1 MILYNR
7 SKKIIVS
14 NKLKIAD
21 SFIDRF
27 LGLIPRKEIFDDECL
42 MIKNCRGVH
51 SCFMS
56 FPIDVVFL
64 DKDFKVIDIISLKP
78 WRFSRFY
85 NSFYACEFRYNSVYD
100 KVSSGD
106 ILEIL

>member
-1 MILYNR
+1 MILYNK
-7 SKKIIVS
+7 SKNLIVS
-14 NKLKIAD
+14 SKLKIAE

-42 MIKNCRGVH
+42 IIKNCRGVH

-64 DKDFKVIDIISLKP
+64 DKDLKVIDVIGLKP
-78 WRFSRFY
+78 WRFSKFY
-85 NSFYACEFRYNSVYD
+85 DSFYACEFKYNSVYG
-100 KVSSGD
+100 KISCGD